1 MRSLFPDLPGCTVLP
16 APTVCSYQDLEY
28 RTFNGSC
35 NNLVNTNWGAA
46 GTVDRRLIKPI
57 YSDGFSK
64 PRGKN
69 IFCFSIQLILVLY
82 LKTAGAV
89 ADELINGYPLPS
101 ARLVS
106 NIRLRARRVNY
117 FLFY

>member
-1 MRSLFPDLPGCTVLP
+1 MRSPTPDLPGCTVLP

-35 NNLVNTNWGAA
+35 NNLVKTNWGAA
-46 GTVDRRLIKPI
+46 GTVNRRLIHPI
-57 YSDGFSK
+57 YSDGFSR

-69 IFCFSIQLILVLY
+69 IGRLKTRSCLISI
-82 LKTAGAV
+82 TAGAV
-89 ADELINGYPLPS
+89 DDEFYNGYPLPS

-117 FLFY
+117 FLFN